1 MKNYQIW
8 FQLILKRLLKN
19 PIFVLTLLLIP
30 VMVLG
35 IRFSAGA
42 GSSMLKVAIY
52 VPKGDSK
59 CLEQQLARR
68 LIESSQKA
76 VTFYMT
82 GSEKD
87 LRLDVAESR
96 AACGYILPEDLDASL
111 REFPVSGK
119 PSLKAVRQKDE
130 FRTKIIDELVFSSI
144 YDRMSYDILDE
155 FIHKKTGKN
164 LSPEQNK
171 NFQKY
176 QKSQIFIE
184 YQYADGSAN
193 QILQRGQN
201 PLVLPLRGMTAV
213 LLLLSGMTGTLF
225 WYHDKNNK
233 LFVRLAKR
241 ERYPI
246 RLLYVAAPVLLAG
259 LCGLA
264 AIFLTGISSAPASE
278 LLAMFLYLL
287 DIIVFC
293 SFLQL
298 LLPRKEWIFAAIP
311 VFAAGSLIV
320 SPVFTDLTLLFP
332 SLKYARLFTPVSW
345 YLEGMHSNS
354 GRLLMLVPVF
364 VLPVLEILLRRVY
377 LWFHVNED
385 VL

>member
-1 MKNYQIW
+1 MKNCQIW
-8 FQLILKRLLKN
+8 FQLIMKRLLKN

-52 VPKGDSK
+52 VPKGDSERV
-59 CLEQQLARR
+59 EQQLALR

-119 PSLKAVRQKDE
+119 PALKAVRQKDE
-130 FRTKIIDELVFSSI
+130 LRTKIIDELVFSSI

-176 QKSQIFIE
+176 RKSQIFIE

-193 QILQRGQN
+193 QILQKSQN

-241 ERYPI
+241 ERFPI
-246 RLLYVAAPVLLAG
+246 NLLYVAVPVLLAG

-264 AIFLTGISSAPASE
+264 AIFLTGISSSPANE

-293 SFLQL
+293 SFLRL
-298 LLPRKEWIFAAIP
+298 LLPRKEWILAAIP

-345 YLEGMHSNS
+345 YLEGMHSSS

-364 VLPVLEILLRRVY
+364 ILPVLEILLRRLY

-385 VL
+385 IL

>member
-1 MKNYQIW
+1 MKNIQIW
-8 FQLILKRLLKN
+8 FRLILKRLLKN

-35 IRFSAGA
+35 IRFCAGT
-42 GSSMLKVAIY
+42 GTSMLKVAIY
-52 VPKGDSK
+52 VPNGDSGR
-59 CLEQQLARR
+59 LEQQLARQ
-68 LIESSQKA
+68 LIKSSQKTVA
-76 VTFYMT
+76 FYMT

-87 LRLDVAESR
+87 LRLDVAENR

-119 PSLKAVRQKDE
+119 PALKAVRQNDE
-130 FRTKIIDELVFSSI
+130 LRTKIIDELVFSSI

-164 LSPEQNK
+164 LSPEQDK

-193 QILQRGQN
+193 QILQKSQD
-201 PLVLPLRGMTAV
+201 PLVLPLRGVTAV

-225 WYHDKNNK
+225 WYQDKNNK
-233 LFVRLAKR
+233 LFVRLTKR
-241 ERYPI
+241 KRYSVN
-246 RLLYVAAPVLLAG
+246 LLYVAVPALLAG
-259 LCGLA
+259 PCGLA

-293 SFLQL
+293 SFLRL
-298 LLPRKEWIFAAIP
+298 LLPRKEWILAAIP

-320 SPVFTDLTLLFP
+320 SPVFTDLSLLFP

-345 YLEGMHSNS
+345 YLEGIHSAS

-364 VLPVLEILLRRVY
+364 VLPVLEILLRRLY
-377 LWFHVNED
+377 LWFHVNKD
-385 VL
+385 IL

>member
-130 FRTKIIDELVFSSI
+130 FQTKIIDELVFSSI

-164 LSPEQNK
+164 LSPEQ
-171 NFQKY
+171 
-176 QKSQIFIE
+176 
-184 YQYADGSAN
+184 
-193 QILQRGQN
+193 
-201 PLVLPLRGMTAV
+201 TAV

-259 LCGLA
+259 PWGLA
-264 AIFLTGISSAPASE
+264 AIFLTGISSTPASE

-287 DIIVFC
+287 DITVFC

-364 VLPVLEILLRRVY
+364 VLPVLEILLHRVY

>member
-8 FQLILKRLLKN
+8 FQLIMKRLLKN

-52 VPKGDSK
+52 VPKGDSER
-59 CLEQQLARR
+59 LEQQLALR

-119 PSLKAVRQKDE
+119 PALKAVRQKDE
-130 FRTKIIDELVFSSI
+130 LRTKIIDELVFSSI

-176 QKSQIFIE
+176 RKSQIFIE

-193 QILQRGQN
+193 QILQKSQN

-246 RLLYVAAPVLLAG
+246 HLLYVAVPVLLAG

-264 AIFLTGISSAPASE
+264 AIFLTGISSSPASE

-293 SFLQL
+293 SFLRL
-298 LLPRKEWIFAAIP
+298 LLPRKEWILAAIP

-345 YLEGMHSNS
+345 YLEGMHSSS

-364 VLPVLEILLRRVY
+364 ILPVLEILLRRLY
-377 LWFHVNED
+377 LWFHFNED
-385 VL
+385 IL